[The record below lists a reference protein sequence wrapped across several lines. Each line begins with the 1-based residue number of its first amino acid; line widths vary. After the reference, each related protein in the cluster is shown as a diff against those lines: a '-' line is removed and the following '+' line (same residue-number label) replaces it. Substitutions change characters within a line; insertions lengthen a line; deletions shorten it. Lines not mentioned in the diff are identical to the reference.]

1 VITMHRIRW
10 RAAAS
15 AVALVTV
22 ALVAVALVASGCSSD
37 GSGQVESGPGGND
50 VGQLGAVLQPGD
62 PIADGF
68 VVAEGTSVP
77 GGAFPTLGA
86 TYDGIPDQ
94 RSWSAVVESD
104 MDLPAMF
111 AAYVDQAIALGYTVH
126 GFEAGTTPEQA
137 AATGCS
143 ANLSEPNDLPDQ
155 PPPGTPLRVECGATA
170 ERIVDGALES
180 VEIRGAR
187 SYEAQAEWPIDHFGL
202 SLLRWPRER
211 GADPLLPPNPEPT
224 VPTPPLPPAPPVST
238 VPEVTEGEAPIDCS
252 APVAIEPGSRL
263 LGIGFDCSWG
273 AYDMV
278 VEVTGDPAEV
288 FEAYVAQIGSA
299 QGFNPPVEHE
309 SPSEFDGRAVESA
322 AIWADGSSMLRLA
335 MLSGDD
341 RNPVILVEHL
351 SG

>member
-1 VITMHRIRW
+1 MHRIRW
-10 RAAAS
+10 RAAAL
-15 AVALVTV
+15 AV
-22 ALVAVALVASGCSSD
+22 ALVAVALVASGCSS
-37 GSGQVESGPGGND
+37 GGAGEVESGAGGND
-50 VGQLGAVLQPGD
+50 IGQLGPVLQPGD

-86 TYDGIPDQ
+86 TYDGFPDQ

-104 MDLPAMF
+104 LDLPAML

-126 GFEAGTTPEQA
+126 GFEAGTTPERA
-137 AATGCS
+137 ADVGCS
-143 ANLSEPNDLPDQ
+143 ANLAEPNDVSDQ
-155 PPPGTPLRVECGATA
+155 PPPGTPLRIECGATA
-170 ERIVDGALES
+170 ERVVDGALES

-187 SYEAQAEWPIDHFGL
+187 SYESQAEWPIDHFGL
-202 SLLRWPRER
+202 SLLRWPEER
-211 GADPLLPPNPEPT
+211 SAHPLLPNPDPT
-224 VPTPPLPPAPPVST
+224 VPPPSLPPAPPVST
-238 VPEVTEGEAPIDCS
+238 VPEVTEGDAPIDCS
-252 APVAIEPGSRL
+252 APIAVEPGSRL

-288 FEAYVAQIGSA
+288 FDAYVAQIRSME
-299 QGFNPPVEHE
+299 GFNPPTEAE
-309 SPSEFDGRAVESA
+309 PSSEFDGRSVESSA
-322 AIWADGSSMLRLA
+322 VWGDDSSMLRVT

-341 RNPVILVEHL
+341 RTPVILVEHL